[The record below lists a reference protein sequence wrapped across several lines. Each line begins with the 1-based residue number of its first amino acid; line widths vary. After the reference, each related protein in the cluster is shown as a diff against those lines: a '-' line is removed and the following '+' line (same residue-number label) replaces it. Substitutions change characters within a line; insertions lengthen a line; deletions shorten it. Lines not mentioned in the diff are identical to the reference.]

1 MVETLLIGN
10 EVIVLSRLTESL
22 RSRYMSAIIDQDSEK
37 IAAIYAESNEGY
49 FSNDQKTAGN

>member
-22 RSRYMSAIIDQDSEK
+22 RSRYMSAIIDQYSEK